1 MNNDYE
7 SLRDDLKCFLRRFRW
22 KLLGFNLLKYC
33 IIVLLYVP
41 LYLLL
46 YYIVSRSLG
55 VGIVCK
61 TFLYSF
67 FWVGF
72 LFVTVVWFVRP
83 LLFFFFS
90 GSFRKDFLL
99 HTFLKYTDTVSDVFI
114 SLYYLAFRFPSIPG
128 DMQLKKAAFVQ
139 KYRNFIEKKN
149 EIFVSFRRKFFRR
162 IGMAVVVSV
171 FFLLSTGFVVRMYVE
186 MSDYR
191 QVTVPGSDL
200 TFRILNPSLD
210 VEYGKPFRLCMSL
223 EGEYFFVDNVF
234 VCFGGGEFLMSK
246 KDTCFVYDFDAVNNN
261 IRFSF
266 KAGDRESSL
275 FKIRVLPTPE
285 ITDFRVTCVPPAYTG
300 QKAEVIKNT
309 ADFQVLYG
317 SVLRFDLGLSSLDS
331 LFLERKGKQVIL
343 DLKEEART
351 SFSRK
356 VTESDEYILYGSN
369 AYFSRRNLMTF
380 HVSCIPDL
388 YPGIQVTEMQDSLR
402 NSVFYFYGVITDDY
416 GFSDLRF
423 NYSLDG
429 QYFTVVPV
437 NILKNL
443 TTQEFY
449 FEFDFAE
456 FAGIEKSR
464 IHYYFEVFDND
475 GISGPKS
482 TRSDAKDYVVP
493 DLNTIFDYNTD
504 MGIQLNTALTEAEK
518 LAKEIVSDVKE
529 MQKKI
534 LDNTTDN
541 WEKQQMAKE
550 VVEKKEKLQ
559 KLLKQVQED
568 NQKKTALN
576 HTFTRQDSLLVAKQE
591 QIQELLDK
599 IMDDDMKKLMEEF
612 SKLSEEFSK
621 NKFKELDERL
631 KLTFDQMSEELDR
644 NIELLK
650 RYQVEEQHGL
660 LNQQFQQLKKQQ
672 EQIEMLAKDRKIAPD
687 SLQKKGQDLKNQ
699 LQNIK
704 NNYNRIL
711 KENEQLSKP
720 FDLKNLDE
728 RFDELSLSID
738 KQNDNIKNNIKDSK
752 FSEEIK
758 DKINE
763 LSEEIEK
770 QQQENFMKISV
781 SENDIELIIQ
791 NILVIS
797 LSQEELMEQ
806 FSVVPVQSARY
817 IELGRLQE
825 LKRSAYKIVKD
836 SLSLLAKNNLMLAS
850 LLNDKFYDIE
860 VKFGLLPGYIQ
871 EGKRNLLLTDQ
882 QFIIS
887 YLNEMAL
894 SLTDALQKNSS
905 DGKGGGEGNDRKGKK
920 GDGKGKGNGQDDY
933 GGLKKV
939 QQGLK
944 QQLENLIS
952 QMKKGEKGK
961 PLQQG
966 IGKMIRENELFRK
979 SLNDFMSESR
989 ALSPSERQLL
999 NEIQRLLEDNLRDLS
1014 DYSVSDRLMHRNN
1027 QIYNKLL
1034 LSEKAS
1040 KERNEYDEKRK
1051 SVTAPEAKYERPKSY
1066 FKSEKRSVLMK
1077 TDLKKSDLLL
1087 NPFYKNMYNNY
1098 YIKLGDE

>member
-1 MNNDYE
+1 M
-7 SLRDDLKCFLRRFRW
+7 
-22 KLLGFNLLKYC
+22 
-33 IIVLLYVP
+33 
-41 LYLLL
+41 
-46 YYIVSRSLG
+46 
-55 VGIVCK
+55 
-61 TFLYSF
+61 
-67 FWVGF
+67 
-72 LFVTVVWFVRP
+72 
-83 LLFFFFS
+83 
-90 GSFRKDFLL
+90 
-99 HTFLKYTDTVSDVFI
+99 
-114 SLYYLAFRFPSIPG
+114 
-128 DMQLKKAAFVQ
+128 VQ
-139 KYRNFIEKKN
+139 W
-149 EIFVSFRRKFFRR
+149 
-162 IGMAVVVSV
+162 
-171 FFLLSTGFVVRMYVE
+171 
-186 MSDYR
+186 
-191 QVTVPGSDL
+191 
-200 TFRILNPSLD
+200 
-210 VEYGKPFRLCMSL
+210 
-223 EGEYFFVDNVF
+223 
-234 VCFGGGEFLMSK
+234 
-246 KDTCFVYDFDAVNNN
+246 
-261 IRFSF
+261 
-266 KAGDRESSL
+266 
-275 FKIRVLPTPE
+275 
-285 ITDFRVTCVPPAYTG
+285 
-300 QKAEVIKNT
+300 
-309 ADFQVLYG
+309 
-317 SVLRFDLGLSSLDS
+317 
-331 LFLERKGKQVIL
+331 
-343 DLKEEART
+343 
-351 SFSRK
+351 
-356 VTESDEYILYGSN
+356 
-369 AYFSRRNLMTF
+369 
-380 HVSCIPDL
+380 
-388 YPGIQVTEMQDSLR
+388 
-402 NSVFYFYGVITDDY
+402 
-416 GFSDLRF
+416 
-423 NYSLDG
+423 
-429 QYFTVVPV
+429 
-437 NILKNL
+437 
-443 TTQEFY
+443 
-449 FEFDFAE
+449 
-456 FAGIEKSR
+456 
-464 IHYYFEVFDND
+464 VFDND